1 MAFARPLPLPLLL
14 GAALA
19 AASAAAGAAAA
30 SSPFDSFLAP
40 VAGSFATGGE
50 LAPIAPVASAEACAA
65 ACLADDACI
74 SFSLMSGAAAFQTC
88 GIAGECYAPNASSCP
103 ATLRFGCYGGTFSGV
118 AFAAY
123 GTPSTLPG
131 QCSWAHNASCDAPSA
146 AAVFAAAC
154 VGKSACSVEIS
165 VATFGADPC
174 GGVYKFAAASLTGS
188 CATPPPGAL
197 LCGLNGYARD
207 YTVSAGGNASALQ
220 YYQRL
225 QLRNDAP
232 ATQAVPFLLDVPVRG
247 VTIDDGVLRAAF
259 DNNILYLTQHY
270 TVNDVLFDFRRRA
283 GNANPPGACHGWDCT
298 VDWIEGSIAGLFLMG
313 AGGTLRWTEHAQLRE
328 MMDAIIDGIENCTEP
343 DGYLAAFPQNKLA
356 TDEHPDYTTSWT
368 VHGFLEA
375 AVAGNPKALR
385 MIRSHM
391 NVFNNHTLIPTFLP
405 PDGGNWPWQSPL
417 GPSPPGFVNKT
428 ASGSGTLTG
437 HTVYLIVQ
445 GIIHNT
451 RMALS
456 PVGTQADVDLVVKLY
471 GEPWWLQALAARD
484 LTVVGE
490 KQWFSHNYQLTGI
503 EAYLD
508 MYVLTGTQLYLDAVM
523 GAWEMHRDPS
533 KGWIHVGGSL
543 AINEGDIYEPG
554 SYWLK
559 YGAVTE
565 DGSLGEPARKRDW
578 HRVERGRLAGELDAF
593 GNPVRHAHHG
603 HAHAHGGGEGEGDS
617 WSGAFPT
624 GEFCGAMFWLKI
636 NQRLHR
642 LYPDNETFVLEIE
655 REVYNEA
662 LAHQGPV
669 VNGVSTGI
677 RYFSNLNG
685 VKELPGTIGT
695 CCEGQGTRLYASL
708 NEYLFSL
715 SPPAAPPAL
724 YVDIYA
730 PSTISFSAGGS
741 SVVVQVATQW
751 PYGADVLVT
760 VSADPPLA
768 LDLALRMPSWVAAA
782 SVPVTV
788 DDAPAAPGAPGAYLH
803 LQRTWTSS
811 SVRFALP
818 MAARAHA
825 YTGAS
830 QIALF
835 ARYAFTVGPV
845 LMAATSAARYNRT
858 LQGLVVPG
866 VDGARPDQWMVPSA
880 DGLPLHFDVAGVS
893 DVLFQPSWEVNDIG
907 AVFSSYPC
915 FDS

>member
-1 MAFARPLPLPLLL
+1 
-14 GAALA
+14 
-19 AASAAAGAAAA
+19 
-30 SSPFDSFLAP
+30 
-40 VAGSFATGGE
+40 
-50 LAPIAPVASAEACAA
+50 
-65 ACLADDACI
+65 
-74 SFSLMSGAAAFQTC
+74 
-88 GIAGECYAPNASSCP
+88 
-103 ATLRFGCYGGTFSGV
+103 
-118 AFAAY
+118 
-123 GTPSTLPG
+123 
-131 QCSWAHNASCDAPSA
+131 
-146 AAVFAAAC
+146 
-154 VGKSACSVEIS
+154 
-165 VATFGADPC
+165 
-174 GGVYKFAAASLTGS
+174 
-188 CATPPPGAL
+188 
-197 LCGLNGYARD
+197 
-207 YTVSAGGNASALQ
+207 
-220 YYQRL
+220 
-225 QLRNDAP
+225 
-232 ATQAVPFLLDVPVRG
+232 
-247 VTIDDGVLRAAF
+247 
-259 DNNILYLTQHY
+259 
-270 TVNDVLFDFRRRA
+270 
-283 GNANPPGACHGWDCT
+283 
-298 VDWIEGSIAGLFLMG
+298 MG
-313 AGGTLRWTEHAQLRE
+313 AGGTLRWTEHAQLRS
-328 MMDAIIDGIENCTEP
+328 MMDELIDGIENTTEP
-343 DGYLAAFPQNKLA
+343 DGYLAAFQQMKLA

-375 AVAGNPKALR
+375 AIAGNPKALR
-385 MIRSHM
+385 MIRAHM

-405 PDGGNWPWQSPL
+405 PDGGNWPWQLPL

-456 PVGTQADVDLVVKLY
+456 PVGTQADVDLVTKLY
-471 GEPWWLQALAARD
+471 GEPWWLAALAARD

-523 GAWEMHRDPS
+523 GAWDMHRDPVL
-533 KGWIHVGGSL
+533 GWIHVGGSL

-565 DGSLGEPARKRDW
+565 DGTMLGEPARQRDW
-578 HRVERGRLAGELDAF
+578 YRTERGRLAGELDAF
-593 GNPVRHAHHG
+593 GNPVRHHHH
-603 HAHAHGGGEGEGDS
+603 HAHAHGDQGDGDN

-642 LYPDNETFVLEIE
+642 LYPENETFVLEIE

-695 CCEGQGTRLYASL
+695 CCEGQGTRLYGSL
-708 NEYLFSL
+708 NDYLFSL
-715 SPPAAPPAL
+715 SPPSAPPAL
-724 YVDIYA
+724 FVDIYA

-741 SVVVQVATQW
+741 AVVVQVSTQW
-751 PYGADVLVT
+751 PYASDVLVT
-760 VSADPPLA
+760 VAADPPLA

-788 DDAPAAPGAPGAYLH
+788 DDAPSAPGSPGAYLH
-803 LQRTWTSS
+803 LARTWTSS
-811 SVRFALP
+811 AVRFSLP
-818 MAARAHA
+818 MAARAHK
-825 YTGAS
+825 YSGAS
-830 QIALF
+830 QIAPF
-835 ARYAFTVGPV
+835 TRYAYTVGPI
-845 LMAATSAARYNRT
+845 LMAATSGARYNKT
-858 LQGLVVPG
+858 LQGLIVPG
-866 VDGARPDQWMVPSA
+866 VDGAAPGAWMVPSA
-880 DGLPLHFDVAGVS
+880 DGAPLHFDVQGVD
-893 DVLFQPSWEVNDIG
+893 DVLFQPAWEVNDIG